1 MDPILQSND
10 FIQLDNVVHEVTA
23 PAIIDD
29 APQATND
36 IELPNFPAEDAVQHQ
51 EFIDS
56 ASASSPGLH
65 QAIGE
70 LDKISKLDWADAS
83 DREEPWHTVRH
94 KKQGKKHGDLPNLT
108 SNRPVIRA
116 IFRNSQ

>member
-1 MDPILQSND
+1 M
-10 FIQLDNVVHEVTA
+10 VHEDTA
-23 PAIIDD
+23 SVIIDN

-36 IELPNFPAEDAVQHQ
+36 IELPNFPAEDAGQHQ

-56 ASASSPGLH
+56 ASASSPGLY

-70 LDKISKLDWADAS
+70 LEKISKLDWADAS

-94 KKQGKKHGDLPNLT
+94 KKQGKKHGD
-108 SNRPVIRA
+108 
-116 IFRNSQ
+116 